1 MASLLSQLAIL
12 LVGTPKPAATPVAK
26 GPVAKPQV
34 ANTQV
39 AKPKSAERLANEQS
53 ILANRRKILANMA
66 AMQKERESKHDI
78 AGISDKDTLS
88 AAEFARKILLDQG
101 SR

>member
-1 MASLLSQLAIL
+1 MASLLSHLATL
-12 LVGTPKPAATPVAK
+12 LVGTPKPAAAPVAQA
-26 GPVAKPQV
+26 PVA
-34 ANTQV
+34 

-66 AMQKERESKHDI
+66 AMQKERESEHDI

-101 SR
+101 SH

>member
-12 LVGTPKPAATPVAK
+12 LVGTPKPAAAVA
-26 GPVAKPQV
+26 PAAAP
-34 ANTQV
+34 V

-66 AMQKERESKHDI
+66 AMQKERDSKHDI

>member
-12 LVGTPKPAATPVAK
+12 LVGTPKPAAPPVARA
-26 GPVAKPQV
+26 PAP
-34 ANTQV
+34 V

-66 AMQKERESKHDI
+66 AMQKERDSKHDI

-88 AAEFARKILLDQG
+88 AAEFARRILLDQG
-101 SR
+101 SH

>member
-1 MASLLSQLAIL
+1 MASLLSQLASLIA
-12 LVGTPKPAATPVAK
+12 GPTKPAAAAPAATPA
-26 GPVAKPQV
+26 PA
-34 ANTQV
+34 

-66 AMQKERESKHDI
+66 AMQKERAAKNPSG
-78 AGISDKDTLS
+78 GIPDKDTMS
-88 AAEFARKILLDQG
+88 AAEIARRILLDQG

>member
-12 LVGTPKPAATPVAK
+12 LVGTPKPAAAPVAQA
-26 GPVAKPQV
+26 PA
-34 ANTQV
+34 

-101 SR
+101 SH

>member
-1 MASLLSQLAIL
+1 
-12 LVGTPKPAATPVAK
+12 
-26 GPVAKPQV
+26 
-34 ANTQV
+34 
-39 AKPKSAERLANEQS
+39 
-53 ILANRRKILANMA
+53 MA

-101 SR
+101 SH

>member
-1 MASLLSQLAIL
+1 MASLLSHLATL
-12 LVGTPKPAATPVAK
+12 LVGTPKPAAAPVA
-26 GPVAKPQV
+26 PAAKP
-34 ANTQV
+34 
-39 AKPKSAERLANEQS
+39 KPKSAERLANEQS

-101 SR
+101 GH

>member
-1 MASLLSQLAIL
+1 MASLLSHLATL
-12 LVGTPKPAATPVAK
+12 LVGTPKPAAAPVAK
-26 GPVAKPQV
+26 APPA
-34 ANTQV
+34 

-101 SR
+101 SH

>member
-1 MASLLSQLAIL
+1 MASLLSQLASL
-12 LVGTPKPAATPVAK
+12 LVGPTKPTTAPAAKAP
-26 GPVAKPQV
+26 
-34 ANTQV
+34 V

-66 AMQKERESKHDI
+66 AMHQERESKHDI

-88 AAEFARKILLDQG
+88 AAEFARRILLDQG
-101 SR
+101 SH

>member
-12 LVGTPKPAATPVAK
+12 LVGTPKPAATPAAK
-26 GPVAKPQV
+26 AP
-34 ANTQV
+34 V

-78 AGISDKDTLS
+78 AGMSDKDTLS

-101 SR
+101 SH

>member
-1 MASLLSQLAIL
+1 MASLLSQLANL
-12 LVGTPKPAATPVAK
+12 LVGPTKPAASAVPPAL
-26 GPVAKPQV
+26 A
-34 ANTQV
+34 

-78 AGISDKDTLS
+78 TGLSDKDTLS
-88 AAEFARKILLDQG
+88 AAEFARRILLDQG
-101 SR
+101 SH

>member
-12 LVGTPKPAATPVAK
+12 LVGTPKPAAAPVA
-26 GPVAKPQV
+26 PAP
-34 ANTQV
+34 V

-101 SR
+101 SH